1 MRNDYNAGNVV
12 RFIDDFIKKEE
23 RFDSI
28 FFERLSCMFTTV
40 VLMCDVGV
48 DTYVCDTLIKGLWE
62 DVKAN
67 YDEDFT
73 KLIKDYD
80 VFYDW
85 RYEDGSK

>member
-1 MRNDYNAGNVV
+1 MKDNYNVENVV
-12 RFIDDFIKKEE
+12 KFVGDFVKQEE

-40 VLMCDVGV
+40 ALMCDVGV
-48 DTYVCDTLIKGLWE
+48 DTYACDTLIAGLWD

-73 KLIKDYD
+73 TMNYD

-85 RYEDGSK
+85 MVKWIV

>member
-1 MRNDYNAGNVV
+1 MKNDYKAENVV
-12 RFIDDFIKKEE
+12 EFISDFVKKEE
-23 RFDSI
+23 HFDSV
-28 FFERLSCMFTTV
+28 FFDRLSCMFTTIA
-40 VLMCDVGV
+40 LMCDVDA
-48 DTYVCDTLIKGLWE
+48 DTYVCDTLIAGLWE

-85 RYEDGSK
+85 MVKWIV

>member
-1 MRNDYNAGNVV
+1 MTNDYKAENVV
-12 RFIDDFIKKEE
+12 EFISDFVKNEE

-40 VLMCDVGV
+40 ALMCDVGM
-48 DTYVCDTLIKGLWE
+48 DTDTCDTLIAGLWE

-67 YDEDFT
+67 CDEDLT

-85 RYEDGSK
+85 MVKWIV

>member
-1 MRNDYNAGNVV
+1 MKNDYNVENVV
-12 RFIDDFIKKEE
+12 RFINDFVKNEE
-23 RFDSI
+23 HFDSI
-28 FFERLSCMFTTV
+28 FFNQLSCMFTTV
-40 VLMCDVGV
+40 ALMCDIDA
-48 DTYVCDTLIKGLWE
+48 DTYVCDTLIAGLWE

-85 RYEDGSK
+85 MVKWIV

>member
-1 MRNDYNAGNVV
+1 MTNDYKAENVV
-12 RFIDDFIKKEE
+12 EFISDFVKNEE

-40 VLMCDVGV
+40 ALMCDVGM
-48 DTYVCDTLIKGLWE
+48 DTDTCDTLIAGLWE

-85 RYEDGSK
+85 MVKWIV

>member
-1 MRNDYNAGNVV
+1 MKNNYKAGNVV

-23 RFDSI
+23 RFDST
-28 FFERLSCMFTTV
+28 FFDRLSYMFTTV
-40 VLMCDVGV
+40 ALMCDVDA
-48 DTYVCDTLIKGLWE
+48 DTYACDTLIAGLWE

-67 YDEDFT
+67 CDKDLT

-85 RYEDGSK
+85 MVKWIV

>member
-1 MRNDYNAGNVV
+1 MKNDYNVENVV
-12 RFIDDFIKKEE
+12 EFIDDFIKQEE
-23 RFDSI
+23 HFDST
-28 FFERLSCMFTTV
+28 FFDRLSCMFTTIA
-40 VLMCDVGV
+40 LMCDV
-48 DTYVCDTLIKGLWE
+48 DTYACDTLIAGLWE

-85 RYEDGSK
+85 MVKWIV

>member
-1 MRNDYNAGNVV
+1 MKDDYNVENVV
-12 RFIDDFIKKEE
+12 KFINDFVKNEE
-23 RFDSI
+23 HFDSV
-28 FFERLSCMFTTV
+28 FFDQLSCMFTTV
-40 VLMCDVGV
+40 ALMCDIDA
-48 DTYVCDTLIKGLWE
+48 DTYACDTLIAGLWD

-85 RYEDGSK
+85 MVKWIV